1 MLSAVVNN
9 QTQSM
14 ELGEVVLSVD
24 DMLDAVPPGT
34 RHYDKG
40 MLPAPNG
47 TTATVM
53 FNTTA

>member
-1 MLSAVVNN
+1 MLSAEVDN
-9 QTQSM
+9 QTQTM

-34 RHYDKG
+34 RRYDKG

-47 TTATVM
+47 TTTTVM